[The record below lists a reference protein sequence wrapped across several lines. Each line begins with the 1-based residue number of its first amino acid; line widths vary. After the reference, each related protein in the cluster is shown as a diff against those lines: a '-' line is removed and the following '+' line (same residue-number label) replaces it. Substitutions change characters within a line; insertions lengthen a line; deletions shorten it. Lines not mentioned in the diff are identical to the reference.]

1 MAVRLRRQ
9 FLKLLDEDKE
19 FRYTVAGYLGLGE
32 ILKRLDSI
40 EENIRKIWEEIRGLR
55 EGQEKL
61 WEAQNRLWEEVKAL
75 REGQE
80 KLWDG
85 QNKLWEEV
93 KQLREGQNK
102 LWEEVKA
109 LREGQ
114 EKLWDGQNKLWEEVK
129 QLREGQ
135 NKLWEEVKALREG
148 QEKLWD
154 GQNKLWEE
162 VKQLREGQNKLWEEV
177 KALREGQEK
186 LWDGQNKLWEGQNR
200 LWEEVKA
207 LREGQEKLWA
217 SHRRLENYMR
227 SAFGELR
234 TALGVTYEM
243 HAAAY
248 LTMMLYEM
256 GYEKAEVV
264 SKSFVEDGEIVEVD
278 LFNEEPLVV
287 GEVTLAVKDVGDAER
302 EVEKVMRRVG
312 LVERVFGRRVFMAVL
327 SVANLYPEAAD
338 TLKSLAA
345 RNGIRLILGREIKE
359 ALQL

>member
-1 MAVRLRRQ
+1 VVYSSAGMAVRLRRQ

-40 EENIRKIWEEIRGLR
+40 EENVRKIWEEIRGLR

-61 WEAQNRLWEEVKAL
+61 WEGQNRLWEEVKAL

-114 EKLWDGQNKLWEEVK
+114 EKLWEEVK
-129 QLREGQ
+129 LLRE
-135 NKLWEEVKALREG
+135 
-148 QEKLWD
+148 
-154 GQNKLWEE
+154 
-162 VKQLREGQNKLWEEV
+162 
-177 KALREGQEK
+177 
-186 LWDGQNKLWEGQNR
+186 GQNKLWEGQNR

>member
-40 EENIRKIWEEIRGLR
+40 EENVRKIWEEIRGLR

-61 WEAQNRLWEEVKAL
+61 WEGQNRLWEEVKAL

-102 LWEEVKA
+102 LWEEIKA

-114 EKLWDGQNKLWEEVK
+114 EKLWEEVK
-129 QLREGQ
+129 LLRE
-135 NKLWEEVKALREG
+135 
-148 QEKLWD
+148 
-154 GQNKLWEE
+154 
-162 VKQLREGQNKLWEEV
+162 
-177 KALREGQEK
+177 
-186 LWDGQNKLWEGQNR
+186 GQNKLWEGQNR

-338 TLKSLAA
+338 ALKSLAA

-359 ALQL
+359 ELQL

>member
-1 MAVRLRRQ
+1 MVYSSAGMAVRLRRQ

-19 FRYTVAGYLGLGE
+19 FRYAVAGYLGLGE

-114 EKLWDGQNKLWEEVK
+114 EKLWDGQNKLWE
-129 QLREGQ
+129 
-135 NKLWEEVKALREG
+135 
-148 QEKLWD
+148 
-154 GQNKLWEE
+154 
-162 VKQLREGQNKLWEEV
+162 
-177 KALREGQEK
+177 
-186 LWDGQNKLWEGQNR
+186 GQNR

-217 SHRRLENYMR
+217 SHRRLENYLR

-248 LTMMLYEM
+248 LTIMLYEM

-264 SKSFVEDGEIVEVD
+264 SKSFVEGGEIVEVD
-278 LFNEEPLVV
+278 LFNEKPLVV

-312 LVERVFGRRVFMAVL
+312 LVERAFGRRVFMAIL

>member
-61 WEAQNRLWEEVKAL
+61 WEGQNRLWEEVKAL

-114 EKLWDGQNKLWEEVK
+114 EKLWEEVK
-129 QLREGQ
+129 LLRE
-135 NKLWEEVKALREG
+135 
-148 QEKLWD
+148 
-154 GQNKLWEE
+154 
-162 VKQLREGQNKLWEEV
+162 
-177 KALREGQEK
+177 
-186 LWDGQNKLWEGQNR
+186 GQNKLWEGQNR

-359 ALQL
+359 ELQL

>member
-1 MAVRLRRQ
+1 VVYSSAGMAVRLRRQ

-61 WEAQNRLWEEVKAL
+61 WEGQNRLWEEVKAL

-114 EKLWDGQNKLWEEVK
+114 EKLWEEVK
-129 QLREGQ
+129 LLRE
-135 NKLWEEVKALREG
+135 
-148 QEKLWD
+148 
-154 GQNKLWEE
+154 
-162 VKQLREGQNKLWEEV
+162 
-177 KALREGQEK
+177 
-186 LWDGQNKLWEGQNR
+186 GQNKLWEGQNR

-287 GEVTLAVKDVGDAER
+287 GEVTLAVKDVGDAES

>member
-1 MAVRLRRQ
+1 VVYSSAGMAVRLRRQ

-40 EENIRKIWEEIRGLR
+40 EENIRKIWEETRGLR

-61 WEAQNRLWEEVKAL
+61 WEAQNR
-75 REGQE
+75 
-80 KLWDG
+80 
-85 QNKLWEEV
+85 
-93 KQLREGQNK
+93 
-102 LWEEVKA
+102 
-109 LREGQ
+109 
-114 EKLWDGQNKLWEEVK
+114 
-129 QLREGQ
+129 
-135 NKLWEEVKALREG
+135 LWEEVKALREG

-287 GEVTLAVKDVGDAER
+287 GEVTLAVRDVGDAER

>member
-1 MAVRLRRQ
+1 VVYSSAGMAVRLRRQ

-55 EGQEKL
+55 EGQERL
-61 WEAQNRLWEEVKAL
+61 WEGQNRLWEEVKAL

-114 EKLWDGQNKLWEEVK
+114 EKLWEEVK
-129 QLREGQ
+129 LLRE
-135 NKLWEEVKALREG
+135 
-148 QEKLWD
+148 
-154 GQNKLWEE
+154 
-162 VKQLREGQNKLWEEV
+162 
-177 KALREGQEK
+177 
-186 LWDGQNKLWEGQNR
+186 GQNKLWEGQNR

-312 LVERVFGRRVFMAVL
+312 LVERIFGRRVFMAVL
-327 SVANLYPEAAD
+327 SVTNLYPEAAD

-359 ALQL
+359 ELQL

>member
-114 EKLWDGQNKLWEEVK
+114 EKLWEEVK
-129 QLREGQ
+129 LLRE
-135 NKLWEEVKALREG
+135 
-148 QEKLWD
+148 
-154 GQNKLWEE
+154 
-162 VKQLREGQNKLWEEV
+162 
-177 KALREGQEK
+177 
-186 LWDGQNKLWEGQNR
+186 GQNKLWEGQNR

-312 LVERVFGRRVFMAVL
+312 LVERVFGRRVFMAIL

>member
-1 MAVRLRRQ
+1 VVYSSAGMAVRLRRQ

-114 EKLWDGQNKLWEEVK
+114 EKLWEEVK
-129 QLREGQ
+129 LLRE
-135 NKLWEEVKALREG
+135 
-148 QEKLWD
+148 
-154 GQNKLWEE
+154 
-162 VKQLREGQNKLWEEV
+162 
-177 KALREGQEK
+177 
-186 LWDGQNKLWEGQNR
+186 GQNKLWEGQNR

-359 ALQL
+359 ELQL

>member
-1 MAVRLRRQ
+1 VVYSSVGMAVRLRRQ

-55 EGQEKL
+55 EGQERL
-61 WEAQNRLWEEVKAL
+61 WEGQNRLWEEVKAL

-114 EKLWDGQNKLWEEVK
+114 EKLWEEVK
-129 QLREGQ
+129 LLRE
-135 NKLWEEVKALREG
+135 
-148 QEKLWD
+148 
-154 GQNKLWEE
+154 
-162 VKQLREGQNKLWEEV
+162 
-177 KALREGQEK
+177 
-186 LWDGQNKLWEGQNR
+186 GQNKLWEGQNR

-264 SKSFVEDGEIVEVD
+264 SKSFVEDGEMVEVD

-359 ALQL
+359 ELQL

>member
-1 MAVRLRRQ
+1 VVYSSAGMAVRLRRQ

-55 EGQEKL
+55 EGQE
-61 WEAQNRLWEEVKAL
+61 RLWE
-75 REGQE
+75 
-80 KLWDG
+80 G
-85 QNKLWEEV
+85 QN
-93 KQLREGQNK
+93 R
-102 LWEEVKA
+102 
-109 LREGQ
+109 
-114 EKLWDGQNKLWEEVK
+114 
-129 QLREGQ
+129 
-135 NKLWEEVKALREG
+135 LWEEVKALREG

-312 LVERVFGRRVFMAVL
+312 LVERVFGRRVFMAIL
-327 SVANLYPEAAD
+327 SAANLYPEAAD

>member
-61 WEAQNRLWEEVKAL
+61 WEGQNRLWEEVKAL

-80 KLWDG
+80 KLW
-85 QNKLWEEV
+85 EEV
-93 KQLREGQNK
+93 KLLRE
-102 LWEEVKA
+102 
-109 LREGQ
+109 
-114 EKLWDGQNKLWEEVK
+114 
-129 QLREGQ
+129 
-135 NKLWEEVKALREG
+135 
-148 QEKLWD
+148 
-154 GQNKLWEE
+154 
-162 VKQLREGQNKLWEEV
+162 
-177 KALREGQEK
+177 
-186 LWDGQNKLWEGQNR
+186 GQNKLWEGQNR

-248 LTMMLYEM
+248 LTMLLYEM
-256 GYEKAEVV
+256 GYEKAGVV

-287 GEVTLAVKDVGDAER
+287 GEVTLAVKDVGDAES

-338 TLKSLAA
+338 ALKSLAA

-359 ALQL
+359 ELQL

>member
-1 MAVRLRRQ
+1 VVYSSVGMAVRLRRQ

-61 WEAQNRLWEEVKAL
+61 WEGQNRLWEEVKAL

-129 QLREGQ
+129 LLRE
-135 NKLWEEVKALREG
+135 
-148 QEKLWD
+148 
-154 GQNKLWEE
+154 
-162 VKQLREGQNKLWEEV
+162 
-177 KALREGQEK
+177 
-186 LWDGQNKLWEGQNR
+186 GQNKLWEGQNR

-264 SKSFVEDGEIVEVD
+264 SKSFVEDVEIVEVD

>member
-61 WEAQNRLWEEVKAL
+61 WEGQNRLWEEVKAL

-114 EKLWDGQNKLWEEVK
+114 EKLWEEVK
-129 QLREGQ
+129 QLRE
-135 NKLWEEVKALREG
+135 
-148 QEKLWD
+148 
-154 GQNKLWEE
+154 
-162 VKQLREGQNKLWEEV
+162 
-177 KALREGQEK
+177 
-186 LWDGQNKLWEGQNR
+186 GQNKLWEGQNR

>member
-61 WEAQNRLWEEVKAL
+61 WEGQNRLWEEVKAL

-114 EKLWDGQNKLWEEVK
+114 EKLWEEVK
-129 QLREGQ
+129 QLRE
-135 NKLWEEVKALREG
+135 
-148 QEKLWD
+148 
-154 GQNKLWEE
+154 
-162 VKQLREGQNKLWEEV
+162 
-177 KALREGQEK
+177 
-186 LWDGQNKLWEGQNR
+186 GQNKLWEGQNR

-312 LVERVFGRRVFMAVL
+312 LVERIFGRRVFMAVL

-338 TLKSLAA
+338 TLKSLTA

-359 ALQL
+359 ELQL

>member
-1 MAVRLRRQ
+1 MTVRLRRQ

-114 EKLWDGQNKLWEEVK
+114 E
-129 QLREGQ
+129 
-135 NKLWEEVKALREG
+135 
-148 QEKLWD
+148 
-154 GQNKLWEE
+154 KLWEE

-287 GEVTLAVKDVGDAER
+287 GEVTLAVRDVGDAER

-338 TLKSLAA
+338 ILKSLAA

>member
-1 MAVRLRRQ
+1 VVYSSAGMAVRLRRQ

-55 EGQEKL
+55 EGQERL
-61 WEAQNRLWEEVKAL
+61 WEGQNRLWEEVKAL

-85 QNKLWEEV
+85 QKKLWEEV

-114 EKLWDGQNKLWEEVK
+114 EKLWEEVK
-129 QLREGQ
+129 LLRE
-135 NKLWEEVKALREG
+135 
-148 QEKLWD
+148 
-154 GQNKLWEE
+154 
-162 VKQLREGQNKLWEEV
+162 
-177 KALREGQEK
+177 
-186 LWDGQNKLWEGQNR
+186 GQNKLWEGQNR

-338 TLKSLAA
+338 TLKSLTA

-359 ALQL
+359 SLQL

>member
-55 EGQEKL
+55 EGQERL

-114 EKLWDGQNKLWEEVK
+114 EKLWEEVK
-129 QLREGQ
+129 LLRE
-135 NKLWEEVKALREG
+135 
-148 QEKLWD
+148 
-154 GQNKLWEE
+154 
-162 VKQLREGQNKLWEEV
+162 
-177 KALREGQEK
+177 
-186 LWDGQNKLWEGQNR
+186 GQNKLWEGQNR

>member
-1 MAVRLRRQ
+1 VVYSSVGMAVRLRRQ

-61 WEAQNRLWEEVKAL
+61 WEGQNRLWEEVKAL

-85 QNKLWEEV
+85 QNKLWE
-93 KQLREGQNK
+93 GQN
-102 LWEEVKA
+102 
-109 LREGQ
+109 R
-114 EKLWDGQNKLWEEVK
+114 
-129 QLREGQ
+129 
-135 NKLWEEVKALREG
+135 
-148 QEKLWD
+148 
-154 GQNKLWEE
+154 
-162 VKQLREGQNKLWEEV
+162 LWEEV

-302 EVEKVMRRVG
+302 EVEKVIRRVG

>member
-114 EKLWDGQNKLWEEVK
+114 EKLWDGQNKLWE
-129 QLREGQ
+129 GQ
-135 NKLWEEVKALREG
+135 NK
-148 QEKLWD
+148 
-154 GQNKLWEE
+154 
-162 VKQLREGQNKLWEEV
+162 
-177 KALREGQEK
+177 
-186 LWDGQNKLWEGQNR
+186 

-338 TLKSLAA
+338 TLKSLTA

-359 ALQL
+359 ELQL

>member
-1 MAVRLRRQ
+1 MTVRLKKQ
-9 FLKLLDEDKE
+9 FIKLLDEDKE

-40 EENIRKIWEEIRGLR
+40 EENIRKIWEEVKGLR

-61 WEAQNRLWEEVKAL
+61 WEGQNRLWEEVKAL
-75 REGQE
+75 REEQE

-85 QNKLWEEV
+85 QS
-93 KQLREGQNK
+93 K

-114 EKLWDGQNKLWEEVK
+114 EKLWEEVK
-129 QLREGQ
+129 LLREGQ
-135 NKLWEEVKALREG
+135 NKLWEG
-148 QEKLWD
+148 QSK
-154 GQNKLWEE
+154 
-162 VKQLREGQNKLWEEV
+162 
-177 KALREGQEK
+177 
-186 LWDGQNKLWEGQNR
+186 

-227 SAFGELR
+227 SAFAELR
-234 TALGVTYEM
+234 TALGATYEM

-264 SKSFVEDGEIVEVD
+264 GKSFVEDGEIVEVD

-302 EVEKVMRRVG
+302 EVGKVMRRVG
-312 LVERVFGRRVFMAVL
+312 LVERIFGRRVFMAVL

-345 RNGIRLILGREIKE
+345 KNGIRLILGREIKE

>member
-1 MAVRLRRQ
+1 VVYSSAGMDVRLRRQ

-61 WEAQNRLWEEVKAL
+61 WEAQNR
-75 REGQE
+75 
-80 KLWDG
+80 
-85 QNKLWEEV
+85 
-93 KQLREGQNK
+93 
-102 LWEEVKA
+102 
-109 LREGQ
+109 
-114 EKLWDGQNKLWEEVK
+114 
-129 QLREGQ
+129 
-135 NKLWEEVKALREG
+135 
-148 QEKLWD
+148 
-154 GQNKLWEE
+154 
-162 VKQLREGQNKLWEEV
+162 LWEEV

-312 LVERVFGRRVFMAVL
+312 LVERVFGRRVFMAIL

-338 TLKSLAA
+338 TLKSFAA

-359 ALQL
+359 ELQL

>member
-19 FRYTVAGYLGLGE
+19 FRYTVAGYLGIGE

-61 WEAQNRLWEEVKAL
+61 WEAQNR
-75 REGQE
+75 
-80 KLWDG
+80 
-85 QNKLWEEV
+85 
-93 KQLREGQNK
+93 
-102 LWEEVKA
+102 
-109 LREGQ
+109 
-114 EKLWDGQNKLWEEVK
+114 
-129 QLREGQ
+129 
-135 NKLWEEVKALREG
+135 LWEEVKALREG

-338 TLKSLAA
+338 ALKSLAA

-359 ALQL
+359 ELQL

>member
-40 EENIRKIWEEIRGLR
+40 EENIRKIWEEIRGPR

-61 WEAQNRLWEEVKAL
+61 WEAQNR
-75 REGQE
+75 
-80 KLWDG
+80 
-85 QNKLWEEV
+85 
-93 KQLREGQNK
+93 
-102 LWEEVKA
+102 
-109 LREGQ
+109 
-114 EKLWDGQNKLWEEVK
+114 
-129 QLREGQ
+129 
-135 NKLWEEVKALREG
+135 LWEEVKALREG

-312 LVERVFGRRVFMAVL
+312 LMERVFGRRVFMAIL

>member
-1 MAVRLRRQ
+1 VVYSSAGMDVRLRRQ

-61 WEAQNRLWEEVKAL
+61 WEAQNR
-75 REGQE
+75 
-80 KLWDG
+80 
-85 QNKLWEEV
+85 
-93 KQLREGQNK
+93 
-102 LWEEVKA
+102 
-109 LREGQ
+109 
-114 EKLWDGQNKLWEEVK
+114 
-129 QLREGQ
+129 
-135 NKLWEEVKALREG
+135 
-148 QEKLWD
+148 
-154 GQNKLWEE
+154 
-162 VKQLREGQNKLWEEV
+162 LWEEV

-312 LVERVFGRRVFMAVL
+312 LVERVFGRRVFMAIL

-359 ALQL
+359 ELQL

>member
-75 REGQE
+75 R
-80 KLWDG
+80 D
-85 QNKLWEEV
+85 
-93 KQLREGQNK
+93 
-102 LWEEVKA
+102 
-109 LREGQ
+109 
-114 EKLWDGQNKLWEEVK
+114 
-129 QLREGQ
+129 
-135 NKLWEEVKALREG
+135 G

>member
-1 MAVRLRRQ
+1 MTVRLKKQ
-9 FLKLLDEDKE
+9 FIKLLDEDKE

-40 EENIRKIWEEIRGLR
+40 EENIRKIWEEVKGLR

-61 WEAQNRLWEEVKAL
+61 WEGQNRLWEEVKAL
-75 REGQE
+75 REEQE

-85 QNKLWEEV
+85 QS
-93 KQLREGQNK
+93 K

-114 EKLWDGQNKLWEEVK
+114 ERLWEEVK
-129 QLREGQ
+129 LLREGQ
-135 NKLWEEVKALREG
+135 NKLWEG
-148 QEKLWD
+148 QSK
-154 GQNKLWEE
+154 
-162 VKQLREGQNKLWEEV
+162 
-177 KALREGQEK
+177 
-186 LWDGQNKLWEGQNR
+186 

-227 SAFGELR
+227 SAFAELR
-234 TALGVTYEM
+234 TALGATYEM

-264 SKSFVEDGEIVEVD
+264 GKSFVEDGEIVEVD

-302 EVEKVMRRVG
+302 EVGKVMRRVG
-312 LVERVFGRRVFMAVL
+312 LVERIFGRRVFMAVL

-345 RNGIRLILGREIKE
+345 KNGIRLILGREIKE

>member
-1 MAVRLRRQ
+1 MTVRLRRQ

-114 EKLWDGQNKLWEEVK
+114 EKLWEEVK
-129 QLREGQ
+129 LLRE
-135 NKLWEEVKALREG
+135 
-148 QEKLWD
+148 
-154 GQNKLWEE
+154 
-162 VKQLREGQNKLWEEV
+162 
-177 KALREGQEK
+177 
-186 LWDGQNKLWEGQNR
+186 GQNKLWEGQNR

-338 TLKSLAA
+338 TLKSLTA

-359 ALQL
+359 ELQL

>member
-55 EGQEKL
+55 EGQDKL

-80 KLWDG
+80 KLWEEL
-85 QNKLWEEV
+85 KL
-93 KQLREGQNK
+93 LREGQNK
-102 LWEEVKA
+102 
-109 LREGQ
+109 
-114 EKLWDGQNKLWEEVK
+114 
-129 QLREGQ
+129 
-135 NKLWEEVKALREG
+135 
-148 QEKLWD
+148 
-154 GQNKLWEE
+154 
-162 VKQLREGQNKLWEEV
+162 
-177 KALREGQEK
+177 
-186 LWDGQNKLWEGQNR
+186 

-248 LTMMLYEM
+248 LTMKLYEM

-264 SKSFVEDGEIVEVD
+264 SKSFVEDGEMVEVD

>member
-1 MAVRLRRQ
+1 VVYSSVGMAVRLRRQ

-85 QNKLWEEV
+85 QNKLWE
-93 KQLREGQNK
+93 
-102 LWEEVKA
+102 
-109 LREGQ
+109 
-114 EKLWDGQNKLWEEVK
+114 
-129 QLREGQ
+129 
-135 NKLWEEVKALREG
+135 
-148 QEKLWD
+148 
-154 GQNKLWEE
+154 
-162 VKQLREGQNKLWEEV
+162 
-177 KALREGQEK
+177 
-186 LWDGQNKLWEGQNR
+186 GQNR

-248 LTMMLYEM
+248 LTMMLYKM

-312 LVERVFGRRVFMAVL
+312 LMERVFGRRVFVAVL
-327 SVANLYPEAAD
+327 SVANLYPEVAD

-345 RNGIRLILGREIKE
+345 RNGIRLILGREMKE

>member
-1 MAVRLRRQ
+1 VVYSSAGMAVRLRRQ

-55 EGQEKL
+55 EGQERL
-61 WEAQNRLWEEVKAL
+61 WEGQNRLWEEVKAL

-114 EKLWDGQNKLWEEVK
+114 EKLWEEVK
-129 QLREGQ
+129 LLRE
-135 NKLWEEVKALREG
+135 
-148 QEKLWD
+148 
-154 GQNKLWEE
+154 
-162 VKQLREGQNKLWEEV
+162 
-177 KALREGQEK
+177 
-186 LWDGQNKLWEGQNR
+186 GQNKLWEGQNR

-264 SKSFVEDGEIVEVD
+264 RKSFVEDGEIVEVD

-312 LVERVFGRRVFMAVL
+312 LMERVFGRRVFMAVL

-359 ALQL
+359 ELQL

>member
-1 MAVRLRRQ
+1 MVYSSAGMAVRLRRQ

-55 EGQEKL
+55 EGQDKL

-114 EKLWDGQNKLWEEVK
+114 EKLWEEVK
-129 QLREGQ
+129 LLRE
-135 NKLWEEVKALREG
+135 
-148 QEKLWD
+148 
-154 GQNKLWEE
+154 
-162 VKQLREGQNKLWEEV
+162 
-177 KALREGQEK
+177 
-186 LWDGQNKLWEGQNR
+186 GQNKLWEGQNR

>member
-55 EGQEKL
+55 EGQE
-61 WEAQNRLWEEVKAL
+61 RLWE
-75 REGQE
+75 
-80 KLWDG
+80 G
-85 QNKLWEEV
+85 QN
-93 KQLREGQNK
+93 R
-102 LWEEVKA
+102 
-109 LREGQ
+109 
-114 EKLWDGQNKLWEEVK
+114 
-129 QLREGQ
+129 
-135 NKLWEEVKALREG
+135 LWEEVKALREG

-312 LVERVFGRRVFMAVL
+312 LVERVFGRRVFMAIL

>member
-1 MAVRLRRQ
+1 MVYSSAGMAVRLRRQ

-55 EGQEKL
+55 EGQERL
-61 WEAQNRLWEEVKAL
+61 WEGQNRLWEEVKAL

-85 QNKLWEEV
+85 QKKLWEEV

-114 EKLWDGQNKLWEEVK
+114 EKLWEEVK
-129 QLREGQ
+129 LLRE
-135 NKLWEEVKALREG
+135 
-148 QEKLWD
+148 
-154 GQNKLWEE
+154 
-162 VKQLREGQNKLWEEV
+162 
-177 KALREGQEK
+177 
-186 LWDGQNKLWEGQNR
+186 GQNKLWEGQNR

-338 TLKSLAA
+338 TLKSLTA

-359 ALQL
+359 ELQL

>member
-1 MAVRLRRQ
+1 VVYSSAGMAVRLRRQ

-32 ILKRLDSI
+32 ILRRLDSI

-61 WEAQNRLWEEVKAL
+61 WEGQNR
-75 REGQE
+75 
-80 KLWDG
+80 
-85 QNKLWEEV
+85 
-93 KQLREGQNK
+93 
-102 LWEEVKA
+102 
-109 LREGQ
+109 
-114 EKLWDGQNKLWEEVK
+114 
-129 QLREGQ
+129 
-135 NKLWEEVKALREG
+135 LWEEVKALREG

-312 LVERVFGRRVFMAVL
+312 LVERVFGRRVFMAIL